1 MNSSFTLSKVSVAIL
16 MAMGSL
22 SVSAEERLPEVV
34 VTGTAEPI
42 STQADIKRAA
52 QAIKEIPGGASLVDM
67 DVVKQGRVSTW
78 VDSLGLAP
86 GVFVQE
92 RFGSEEA
99 RISIRGSALSRTYH
113 GFGLK
118 VMQDGIPI
126 NYADG
131 FFDMQTV
138 DPSAARYVEVLRGAN
153 ASGYANSTLGG
164 AINFVSPTG
173 YDSPKVIG
181 RAEAGSFGYARLQA
195 ITGGVV
201 KPHNDGE
208 TIWDY
213 NLSVNTMQQD
223 GFRDHSAQ
231 SSQKAVAN
239 IGVKLSSSLESR
251 FFMAA
256 VRSRSQLPGYVT
268 RAQLGSDPTVANN
281 SSWPDSFQ
289 RRDVD
294 SQRLANKTVYTNGD
308 YQIEVATYVMQHD
321 LWHPITFGFI
331 EQNTTTYGG
340 HIKVSDKSKLFGA
353 NNILTIGYLPDF
365 GTTDGRT
372 RRVGA
377 GFIPGAVSTQ
387 YVTKI

>member
-1 MNSSFTLSKVSVAIL
+1 MNSSFKLTQLSIAIL
-16 MAMGSL
+16 IAMGYL
-22 SVSAEERLPEVV
+22 PAAAEERLPEVI
-34 VTGTAEPI
+34 VTGTADPI
-42 STQADIKRAA
+42 STQLDITRAA

-78 VDSLGLAP
+78 VDSVGLAP

-138 DPSAARYVEVLRGAN
+138 DPSAARYVEVLRCAN
-153 ASGYANSTLGG
+153 ASGYANGTLGG

-173 YDSPKVIG
+173 YDSPKLIG

-208 TIWDY
+208 NIWDY

-223 GFRDHSAQ
+223 GFRDHSVQ

-239 IGVKLSSSLESR
+239 FGVKLSSSLESR

-294 SQRLANKTVYTNGD
+294 SQRLANKTV
-308 YQIEVATYVMQHD
+308 
-321 LWHPITFGFI
+321 
-331 EQNTTTYGG
+331 
-340 HIKVSDKSKLFGA
+340 
-353 NNILTIGYLPDF
+353 
-365 GTTDGRT
+365 
-372 RRVGA
+372 
-377 GFIPGAVSTQ
+377 
-387 YVTKI
+387 